1 MKARF
6 LRIWSKC
13 GNRFSLR
20 SRIGLGITLSRIIF
34 LPVIF
39 LAIYYIAGMVTAT
52 NRIAKVDASVGR
64 MADQIL
70 FEVGEMRKAEKN
82 FILLKDPASFRKIKE
97 SAQKIISLSEDGLI
111 LSPSER
117 SHFSQ
122 MRESVRGYMALL
134 ESFSQSGDTPQQDI
148 TALKGFSG
156 GVEDYQKR
164 IESLLSV
171 AKKSKTQEEI
181 AQSIDEI
188 STTAMSFDQFIIQS
202 AIGSEPSRLKLLSEL
217 QTRGEEV
224 AAKARLVNENGW
236 KNVEEERARTESLGH
251 RATLLITLTLI
262 VTFLFSFAL
271 TWYLPRRLLQPVR
284 DITQALRRA
293 SNGNYDVF
301 LTINA
306 KDELGELVKEF
317 HNLVHHMR
325 GKENNK
331 NHLNGKSRQS
341 KEQEREHSYIVF

>member
-1 MKARF
+1 MT
-6 LRIWSKC
+6 
-13 GNRFSLR
+13 
-20 SRIGLGITLSRIIF
+20 TLKR
-34 LPVIF
+34 
-39 LAIYYIAGMVTAT
+39 
-52 NRIAKVDASVGR
+52 
-64 MADQIL
+64 
-70 FEVGEMRKAEKN
+70 
-82 FILLKDPASFRKIKE
+82 
-97 SAQKIISLSEDGLI
+97 
-111 LSPSER
+111 
-117 SHFSQ
+117 
-122 MRESVRGYMALL
+122 
-134 ESFSQSGDTPQQDI
+134 
-148 TALKGFSG
+148 FSG

-171 AKKSKTQEEI
+171 AKKSRTQEEI

-224 AAKARLVNENGW
+224 AAQARLVNENGW

-284 DITQALRRA
+284 EITQALRRA

-301 LTINA
+301 LTLECERRVGRIS
-306 KDELGELVKEF
+306 EGVSQFGPSHEGE
-317 HNLVHHMR
+317 
-325 GKENNK
+325 GKQQES
-331 NHLNGKSRQS
+331 L
-341 KEQEREHSYIVF
+341 EREITPL